1 MKARFWQTESLDHKK
16 QQLAALQLANEA
28 RRARAQ
34 LKRQIADGTVSAAEI
49 LLDPP
54 DVAGTSPWHSC

>member
-1 MKARFWQTESLDHKK
+1 MEARIWQTESLDHKK
-16 QQLAALQLANEA
+16 QQLAALQLGNEA

-34 LKRQIADGTVSAAEI
+34 LTRQIADGTVSAAEI

-54 DVAGTSPWHSC
+54 GVAGTSPWQSW